1 MLELEDEIEIHN
13 EQNPDNQ
20 KNYNSA
26 TGIVLTINRNTKMA
40 ARESAYKSAL
50 HSKDQFENELQRLQ
64 LHIVRVEE
72 LKVIK
77 R

>member
-40 ARESAYKSAL
+40 APGTPL
-50 HSKDQFENELQRLQ
+50 T
-64 LHIVRVEE
+64 RV
-72 LKVIK
+72 LCTQKTNS
-77 R
+77 RMNCRDCNFT